1 MEFRKNVSNPMLAGS
16 IELLKAENTPEHQK
30 MFWNELMKAKL
41 LSPVIIDSV
50 PEPDED
56 GNAKLAPGSKVQFPM
71 LSTKDGKRFFMAF
84 TDQPE
89 MDKWPGAEEPDF
101 FALTFKDYADLLLRK
116 DPKGNL
122 SPALGFVVNP
132 YSGNIVI
139 TREMLARVIAA
150 QIAAAQKAKAAQN
163 PPGPEEQQKK

>member
-30 MFWNELMKAKL
+30 MFWTELMKAKL
-41 LSPVIIDSV
+41 LSPVVIDPV
-50 PEPDED
+50 PEPDAD
-56 GNAKLAPGSKVQFPM
+56 GNAKPAPGSKVQFPM
-71 LSTKDGKRFFMAF
+71 LSTKDGKKFFMAF

-89 MDKWPGAEEPDF
+89 MDKWQGAEDPDF
-101 FALTFKDYADLLLRK
+101 FALSFKEYADLLLRK
-116 DPKGNL
+116 APNGQL

-139 TREMLARVIAA
+139 TREMLAKVIAS
-150 QIAAAQKAKAAQN
+150 QIAAAQKAEAAKAERQ
-163 PPGPEEQQKK
+163 PE